1 MLFLNS
7 LKNHVK
13 RRQMEKLKTVHYTS
27 EVNWPTNLINIGEL
41 SEKTGVTT
49 SRLQEMVDCH
59 YIPHWKLDGGTP
71 MFQIAE
77 TKKWI
82 AANMLTR
89 VNGTNLPI
97 SLKVCVEPPKAS
109 IIDAPVSIRE
119 IENLRMMPH
128 YNMTPAVYFLVE
140 EDKVVYIGQ
149 STNPASRVA
158 AHESTKIFDRVFVL
172 PVPRSALNGVEGA
185 LIRLLQPKLNGGER
199 NQKNKGLQAPGN
211 PADDE
216 DYLAAFVRDR
226 EKGGEN
232 ASVQ

>member
-1 MLFLNS
+1 MERDF
-7 LKNHVK
+7 VK
-13 RRQMEKLKTVHYTS
+13 MEKLRSVHYTS
-27 EVNWPTNLINIGEL
+27 EVNWPTNLIDIGEL
-41 SEKTGVTT
+41 SNRTSVTT

-71 MFQIAE
+71 MFQISE

-82 AANMLTR
+82 ATNMLTR
-89 VNGTNLPI
+89 VDGIDLPI
-97 SLKVCVEPPKAS
+97 NLKVCVEPPKAS

-140 EDKVVYIGQ
+140 KDKVVYIGQ

-158 AHESTKIFDRVFVL
+158 AHDNIKVFDRVFIL

-199 NQKNKGLQAPGN
+199 NQKNKGLQAPGD

-216 DYLAAFVRDR
+216 DYLAAFVRDK
-226 EKGGEN
+226 EKKEEN
-232 ASVQ
+232 ASIQ

>member
-1 MLFLNS
+1 MKK
-7 LKNHVK
+7 LKNA
-13 RRQMEKLKTVHYTS
+13 HYTDDIK
-27 EVNWPTNLINIGEL
+27 WPTSLISIKEL

-71 MFQIAE
+71 MFQVSE

-89 VNGTNLPI
+89 VEGTDLPI
-97 SLKVCVEPPKAS
+97 NLKVCVEPPKAS

-140 EDKVVYIGQ
+140 KDKVVYIGQ

-158 AHESTKIFDRVFVL
+158 AHDNIKVFDRVFIL

-199 NQKNKGLQAPGN
+199 NQKNKGLQAPGD

-216 DYLAAFVRDR
+216 DYLAVFVRGK
-226 EKGGEN
+226 EGGKDI
-232 ASVQ
+232 

>member
-1 MLFLNS
+1 MDINS
-7 LKNHVK
+7 YIKS
-13 RRQMEKLKTVHYTS
+13 RQMEKLKNVHYTDDIK
-27 EVNWPTNLINIGEL
+27 WPTSLISIEEL
-41 SEKTGVTT
+41 SEKTSVTT

-59 YIPHWKLDGGTP
+59 YIPHWKLDGGNP

-82 AANMLTR
+82 ATNMLTR
-89 VNGTNLPI
+89 VEGASLPI
-97 SLKVCVEPPKAS
+97 SLKVCVEPPKANV
-109 IIDAPVSIRE
+109 IDAPVSIRE

-140 EDKVVYIGQ
+140 KDKVVYIGQ

-158 AHESTKIFDRVFVL
+158 AHDNIKVFDRVFIL
-172 PVPRSALNGVEGA
+172 PVPRSVLDGVEGA

-199 NQKNKGLQAPGN
+199 NQVNKGLQAPGD

-216 DYLAAFVRDR
+216 DYLAAFVRKQD
-226 EKGGEN
+226 GN
-232 ASVQ
+232 NS

>member
-1 MLFLNS
+1 MRKEEMER
-7 LKNHVK
+7 LKN
-13 RRQMEKLKTVHYTS
+13 VHYTDDIK
-27 EVNWPTNLINIGEL
+27 WPTSLISIEEL

-49 SRLQEMVDCH
+49 PRLQEMVDCH

-89 VNGTNLPI
+89 VEGKNLPI

-109 IIDAPVSIRE
+109 VIDAPVSIRE
-119 IENLRMMPH
+119 IENLRTLPH
-128 YNMTPAVYFLVE
+128 YNMTPAIYFLVE
-140 EDKVVYIGQ
+140 EDTVVYIGQ

-158 AHESTKIFDRVFVL
+158 AHGSTKIFDRGFIL

-185 LIRLLQPKLNGGER
+185 LIRLLQPKLNGGEGH
-199 NQKNKGLQAPGN
+199 KCGLQAPGDKEN
-211 PADDE
+211 DKDFLNTFAGGSDGGTPALE
-216 DYLAAFVRDR
+216 V
-226 EKGGEN
+226 
-232 ASVQ
+232 

>member
-1 MLFLNS
+1 MRKEEMER
-7 LKNHVK
+7 LKN
-13 RRQMEKLKTVHYTS
+13 VHYTDDIK
-27 EVNWPTNLINIGEL
+27 WPTSLISIEEL

-49 SRLQEMVDCH
+49 PRLQEMFDCH

-89 VNGTNLPI
+89 VEGKNLPI

-109 IIDAPVSIRE
+109 VIDAPVSIRE
-119 IENLRMMPH
+119 IENLRTLPH
-128 YNMTPAVYFLVE
+128 YNMTPAIYFLVE
-140 EDKVVYIGQ
+140 EDTVVYIGQ

-158 AHESTKIFDRVFVL
+158 AHGSTKIFDRVFIL

-185 LIRLLQPKLNGGER
+185 LIRLLQPKLNGGEGH
-199 NQKNKGLQAPGN
+199 KCGLQAPGDKE
-211 PADDE
+211 DDE
-216 DYLAAFVRDR
+216 DYLAAFVRGK
-226 EKGGEN
+226 EGKNGGTPPVEI
-232 ASVQ
+232 

>member
-49 SRLQEMVDCH
+49 SRLQEMVD
-59 YIPHWKLDGGTP
+59 
-71 MFQIAE
+71 FQIAE

-109 IIDAPVSIRE
+109 VIDAPVSIRE

-185 LIRLLQPKLNGGER
+185 LIRLLQPKL
-199 NQKNKGLQAPGN
+199 K
-211 PADDE
+211 
-216 DYLAAFVRDR
+216 
-226 EKGGEN
+226 
-232 ASVQ
+232 